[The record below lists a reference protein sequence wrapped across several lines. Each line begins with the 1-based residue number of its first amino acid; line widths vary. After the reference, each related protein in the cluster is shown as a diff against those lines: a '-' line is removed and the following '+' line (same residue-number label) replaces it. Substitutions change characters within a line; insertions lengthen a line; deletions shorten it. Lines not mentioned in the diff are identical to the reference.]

1 MCPDLVFKKMSLYPV
16 LPPTPFSSASLLP
29 SLSGPDALA
38 GRQELPASDRRE
50 AEAVRGVG
58 GTSGGLSLMMSALP
72 HSKTRQRLTGDR
84 PTPRQEAAFILQI
97 ARFLM
102 RL

>member
-1 MCPDLVFKKMSLYPV
+1 MVVRPSGEPGSLKPN
-16 LPPTPFSSASLLP
+16 
-29 SLSGPDALA
+29 ALA
-38 GRQELPASDRRE
+38 GRRRLPASDRRE

-58 GTSGGLSLMMSALP
+58 GTSGGLSLMLSALP